1 MSGDDIYMILLIT
14 PLVIGL
20 VGLAVGIC
28 LCIPLLV
35 RLLGGQPWNTF
46 ISSDQQENRRAKK

>member
-1 MSGDDIYMILLIT
+1 MNGDDIYMILLIT

-20 VGLAVGIC
+20 VALAVGIC

-35 RLLGGQPWNTF
+35 RLLGGQPWNAS
-46 ISSDQQENRRAKK
+46 IYYDQQGNRRAKK